1 MPPRSSDSG
10 VLQTLEDGLYRLVY
24 DDAWNTLTL
33 FGLAALM
40 GLTSIVVF
48 WLSPGSGPTTVE
60 ILLQVAAAAILFYL
74 ALTHG
79 QR

>member
-10 VLQTLEDGLYRLVY
+10 VLQTLEDALYRLVY

-48 WLSPGSGPTTVE
+48 WLSPDSGPTTVE